1 MALPSNASV
10 RGSCVFTGP
19 SLISKI
25 NATQHSRVRP
35 GHGIPRLRIVSTTIP
50 WPPACEGGTRSIRLD
65 SSLFLCL
72 LFRSDFEFFSLPD
85 LAPDFIIINIPT
97 LDYKKYIS
105 SRTTSFRVRFPLKVT
120 ALGGGRRSAHRTHR
134 HRRKREPEYQ
144 EFSDSKTHIDVHQAI
159 ASVKAKR

>member
-10 RGSCVFTGP
+10 QGSCVFTGP

-25 NATQHSRVRP
+25 NATQRSRMRP
-35 GHGIPRLRIVSTTIP
+35 GHGIPRLRIVSTTIHGHRLARGVLEESDRIHRFSC
-50 WPPACEGGTRSIRLD
+50 ACCSVRT
-65 SSLFLCL
+65 SS
-72 LFRSDFEFFSLPD
+72 FFSLPD

-120 ALGGGRRSAHRTHR
+120 ALGGGRRSAPFHG
-134 HRRKREPEYQ
+134 E
-144 EFSDSKTHIDVHQAI
+144 
-159 ASVKAKR
+159 

>member
-10 RGSCVFTGP
+10 QGSCVSTGP

-25 NATQHSRVRP
+25 NATRHSRMRP
-35 GHGIPRLRIVSTTIP
+35 GHGIPRLRIVSTTIHGHRLARGVLEESD
-50 WPPACEGGTRSIRLD
+50 WIHRFSCACYSVRT
-65 SSLFLCL
+65 SS
-72 LFRSDFEFFSLPD
+72 FFSLPD

-120 ALGGGRRSAHRTHR
+120 ALGGGRRSA
-134 HRRKREPEYQ
+134 
-144 EFSDSKTHIDVHQAI
+144 DSVGYGRSLWEVGAVLYTSTDGSNCIQCLIH
-159 ASVKAKR
+159 